1 MQSERSRLGGPEGNR
16 LCRRLPDRFRCRRPV
31 IRPVVGCEVCKCVRT
46 WMERESGAERMC
58 VTACVCEWV
67 DGGRSVSG
75 HLALGKRERLVVAAV
90 VVVVVVVTVVPV
102 MA

>member
-1 MQSERSRLGGPEGNR
+1 
-16 LCRRLPDRFRCRRPV
+16 
-31 IRPVVGCEVCKCVRT
+31 
-46 WMERESGAERMC
+46 MC
-58 VTACVCEWV
+58 VTACVCERV
-67 DGGRSVSG
+67 DGGRSVGG